1 MMAPLLDNYE
11 PAMIR
16 ITELKLP
23 LSALPV
29 EERRAADAPTAAQHR
44 AGIHTTP
51 AKFRDAAIAGAVLR
65 QARDEG
71 GITAKLRE
79 LHGDIRLRTAKGHVE

>member
-1 MMAPLLDNYE
+1 MMAALLDNYE

-29 EERRAADAPTAAQHR
+29 EARRAADAPSET
-44 AGIHTTP
+44 
-51 AKFRDAAIAGAVLR
+51 DADRGPLAHPMDALKRLCHVLSFVAMSMR
-65 QARDEG
+65 
-71 GITAKLRE
+71 
-79 LHGDIRLRTAKGHVE
+79 